1 MQPASVRDMQLRPSQ
16 RSTQVFGEEPKA
28 AKLYCGSE
36 KRDGFGEVVGG
47 AVQFGRDGVAGEE
60 NGINIDKLT
69 PLGVSCGP
77 PTDHSSALARTP
89 GGIAREASSQ
99 S

>member
-1 MQPASVRDMQLRPSQ
+1 MQPASVRDMHLRPSQ
-16 RSTQVFGEEPKA
+16 RSTQVSGEEPKA

-60 NGINIDKLT
+60 NGII
-69 PLGVSCGP
+69 PI
-77 PTDHSSALARTP
+77 SSHH
-89 GGIAREASSQ
+89 
-99 S
+99 